1 MNVYVW
7 VLLAALA
14 VAAAV
19 DWRAVVT
26 GARDIEVLA
35 KPAFLVLLI
44 ALAWLLRADTVDYG
58 RFLLAGLVLSL
69 LGDVLLLGR
78 SDRHFLAG
86 LGAFLFAQ
94 SCYIAAFRRVPS
106 DGPAWLPMILV
117 ALAVGA
123 VLVLRVWPLA
133 RAAPREGGPVL
144 GYAAVVGSMA
154 VLAWATGHVVLGL
167 GATLFLFS
175 DALIAYCRYDREPAW
190 GRLVVMV
197 TYHVGQLLIVFGLM
211 RC

>member
-106 DGPAWLPMILV
+106 DGPAWLPMASSTGSSRNTPTRRASQRRSAAGWPRRSTRSSTSCGEPIRSSGWRCDWP
-117 ALAVGA
+117 ATAGSAPERSQPWRSGA
-123 VLVLRVWPLA
+123 
-133 RAAPREGGPVL
+133 
-144 GYAAVVGSMA
+144 
-154 VLAWATGHVVLGL
+154 
-167 GATLFLFS
+167 
-175 DALIAYCRYDREPAW
+175 
-190 GRLVVMV
+190 GRRGE
-197 TYHVGQLLIVFGLM
+197 T
-211 RC
+211 